1 MQDKKSQMGH
11 AKFNREKKF
20 KKVIENGQPEAMQE
34 IEGKVK
40 QLSTLF
46 DKVSKIDK
54 KLEFQQNTKEEA
66 DACLKDVRQKL
77 ADLEAKAQAKGI
89 DYNNIDESEP
99 EISFGLSTDPLMY
112 ERKKNIVLNSI
123 ETDKAIY
130 SKKLADLKQKLVQAI
145 EAQNEVVTN
154 IRARQDQT
162 SDKRKEVNE
171 LMVKCKLI
179 MESDVQQEKDEG
191 DETLKDLPVIIEPRQ
206 EELIGVI
213 NSIVKSQGKHK
224 RKARN
229 NRSKINNYFQ
239 IKIYNI

>member
-1 MQDKKSQMGH
+1 MGH

-99 EISFGLSTDPLMY
+99 EIAFGLSTDPLMY

-213 NSIVKSQGKHK
+213 NSLVKSQGKHK